1 MPLANLY
8 IFWQPSNFMVI
19 PNGGGSATVL
29 IQDASDESDESL
41 PQSSGSKNKKKR
53 QFPVRFLP
61 TLMNEEC
68 LNNQCRNIKSIR
80 ECQMCGI
87 ITEVL

>member
-1 MPLANLY
+1 
-8 IFWQPSNFMVI
+8 MVI
-19 PNGGGSATVL
+19 PNGGSSATVL
-29 IQDASDESDESL
+29 IQDTSDESDSNESDESL